1 MRTGQG
7 IWAVLQR
14 ELQLWRSGA
23 LPGLAVIGL
32 VVALRLVGG
41 LQMLEWFALDY
52 LLRLR
57 PPESTDEHILIVGID
72 EDDIQA
78 VGQYPIPDGELA
90 DLIQTLNQSEPAVI
104 GLDIFRDLPQEPG
117 HQQLADLFRTTPNLI
132 GIERIFPRTIA
143 PPPALPAEQVGFA
156 DLQSDPDGKLRR
168 NLLGAY
174 DAQEEFSFSLAIR
187 VAGKFLGDRNLP
199 LESGLR
205 DPYALRF
212 GKAELPRIQPNT
224 GGYRNLEKPTDEV
237 DTFINYRSGG
247 HPFEMVSL
255 RAVLAGE
262 VPDELVRDR
271 IVLIGVVA
279 PSVKDIINTVAVS
292 SMAPNPAPG
301 IVYGVEVQAHTISQ
315 IVQAALYQR
324 PLLNSWG
331 ESWEYLWIAAWGIL
345 GISLGR
351 FLGTPWR
358 VFAGLSVSCAVF
370 LGVSYWLLVMGWW
383 VPLVPPLIIL
393 LVNGAGLTTA
403 LFYRYQQDLKQQL
416 RDRQYVI
423 DHTFNAI
430 HNGPLQTLSLL
441 LRKTQS
447 GDLELPQIEARLK
460 DLNQELRAVYELV
473 RQEVLTR
480 DENLH
485 LAEDQAIALTESL
498 DEVLY
503 EVYSYTLKREF
514 DYFKALKFSVTTF
527 EPLDTT
533 GLTLEHKRNL
543 GRFLEESLCNVGK
556 YAAGATRLDVTC
568 KQEEGWN
575 VIRVMD
581 NGKGFDPTQPTTG
594 GRGTQLAKNLEQQ
607 LGGQFRREFVK
618 PKGTLCELKWKAAKI
633 KSHS

>member
-1 MRTGQG
+1 
-7 IWAVLQR
+7 
-14 ELQLWRSGA
+14 
-23 LPGLAVIGL
+23 
-32 VVALRLVGG
+32 
-41 LQMLEWFALDY
+41 
-52 LLRLR
+52 
-57 PPESTDEHILIVGID
+57 
-72 EDDIQA
+72 
-78 VGQYPIPDGELA
+78 
-90 DLIQTLNQSEPAVI
+90 
-104 GLDIFRDLPQEPG
+104 
-117 HQQLADLFRTTPNLI
+117 
-132 GIERIFPRTIA
+132 
-143 PPPALPAEQVGFA
+143 VGFA

-187 VAGKFLGDRNLP
+187 VAEEFLGDRNLP
-199 LESGLR
+199 LEPGLQ

-212 GKAELPRIQPNT
+212 GTAELPRIQPNT
-224 GGYRNLEKPTDEV
+224 GGYRNLRKPTDEV

-247 HPFEMVSL
+247 YPFEMVSL

-262 VPDELVRDR
+262 VPDQLVRDR

-301 IVYGVEVQAHTISQ
+301 IVYGVEVQAHAISQ
-315 IVQAALYQR
+315 IVQASLYQR
-324 PLLNSWG
+324 LLLNSWG
-331 ESWEYLWIAAWGIL
+331 ESWEYLWIVAWGIL

-351 FLGTPWR
+351 FLSTPWH
-358 VFAGLSVSCAVF
+358 VLAGLSVSCAIF
-370 LGVSYWLLVMGWW
+370 WGLSYWLLVMGWW

-393 LVNGAGLTTA
+393 LVNGIGLTTA

-423 DHTFNAI
+423 DHTFDAI

-441 LRKTQS
+441 LSKTRS
-447 GDLELPQIEARLK
+447 GELELSQIEAKLK
-460 DLNQELRAVYELV
+460 DLNHELRAVYELV
-473 RQEVLTR
+473 RQEVLNR

-514 DYFKALKFSVTTF
+514 DHFKTLKFSVTTF

-556 YAAGATRLDVTC
+556 YAAGVTRLDVTC

-575 VIRVMD
+575 IIRVID
-581 NGKGFDPTQPTTG
+581 NGKGFDSTQSTTG

-607 LGGQFRREFVK
+607 LGGQFRRDFVN
-618 PKGTLCELKWKAAKI
+618 PKGTLCELKWKPARI
-633 KSHS
+633 KSQP

>member
-1 MRTGQG
+1 MRTAQG

-14 ELQLWRSGA
+14 ELQWRSSA

-32 VVALRLVGG
+32 IVALRLIGG
-41 LQMLEWFALDY
+41 LQTLEWLALDY
-52 LLRLR
+52 LLQLR
-57 PPESTDEHILIVGID
+57 PPEPTDEHILIVGID

-78 VGQYPIPDGELA
+78 VGQYPIPDSELA
-90 DLIQTLNQSEPAVI
+90 DLIQTLNQAAPAVI
-104 GLDIFRDLPQEPG
+104 ALDIFRDLPQEPG
-117 HQQLADLFRTTPNLI
+117 HEQLANLFRTTPNLI
-132 GIERIFPRTIA
+132 GIERIFPRIVA
-143 PPPALPAEQVGFA
+143 PPPALPADQVGFA

-168 NLLGAY
+168 SLLGAY
-174 DAQEEFSFSLAIR
+174 DTEEEFSFSLAIR
-187 VAGKFLGDRNLP
+187 VAEEFLGDRNLP
-199 LESGLR
+199 LDSGLR
-205 DPYALRF
+205 DLYALRF
-212 GKAELPRIQPNT
+212 GTAELPRIQPNT

-247 HPFEMVSL
+247 NPFEMVSL

-292 SMAPNPAPG
+292 SAAPNPAPG
-301 IVYGVEVQAHTISQ
+301 IVYGVEVQAHAISQ

-331 ESWEYLWIAAWGIL
+331 ESGEYLWIVFWGIL

-358 VFAGLSVSCAVF
+358 AIVGLSVSCAIF
-370 LGVSYWLLVMGWW
+370 LGLSYWLLIMGWW
-383 VPLVPPLIIL
+383 VPLVPPLTIL
-393 LVNGAGLTTA
+393 LVNGIGLTTA

-423 DHTFNAI
+423 DHTFDAI

-441 LRKTQS
+441 LSKTRS
-447 GDLELPQIEARLK
+447 GELELPQIEAKLK

-473 RQEVLTR
+473 RQEVLNR

-514 DYFKALKFSVTTF
+514 DHFKTLKFSVTTF

-556 YAAGATRLDVTC
+556 YAEGVTRLDVTC

-581 NGKGFDPTQPTTG
+581 NGKGFDSTKSTTG

-607 LGGQFRREFVK
+607 LGGQFRREFVE
-618 PKGTLCELKWKAAKI
+618 PKGTLCELKWKASRI
-633 KSHS
+633 KSHP